1 MAECKECGIDMTYLN
16 SMPNQRCDKCH
27 GAWLTGSIKTD
38 ASKTEKEPP
47 SHEASATYQK
57 PAADPMGY
65 LKEKQIESA
74 AKAAAQEIADA
85 IVITTE
91 TTPNLKITK
100 RIDVISAQAAFEI
113 NNFKDMFVG
122 FMNPVKGRSNEL
134 EKQLDELKVKST
146 QKLKAKAHE
155 VGANAVVAV
164 DLDLSTVTIGSISM
178 MMMMASGTAV
188 VIEE

>member
-1 MAECKECGIDMTYLN
+1 MALFRQMVECSSCGKSMSYLQLDGGVCGN
-16 SMPNQRCDKCH
+16 CHSNQ
-27 GAWLTGSIKTD
+27 
-38 ASKTEKEPP
+38 
-47 SHEASATYQK
+47 
-57 PAADPMGY
+57 
-65 LKEKQIESA
+65 KQIESA
-74 AKAAAQEIADA
+74 VKVAAQQITDA
-85 IVITTE
+85 IIITTE
-91 TTPNLKITK
+91 TTPNLNITK

-134 EKQLDELKVKST
+134 EKQLDDLKVKST

-188 VIEE
+188 VIED